1 MSNELTKMLVFVVVS
16 FVVVMTVVFGF
27 GLAREA
33 VSEKVSSIMAPH
45 PAAPFS
51 VQNSR

>member
-1 MSNELTKMLVFVVVS
+1 MSKELTKILVFVVVS
-16 FVVVMTVVFGF
+16 FVVVMTAVFGF

-33 VSEKVSSIMAPH
+33 VTEKVSSIMAPH
-45 PAAPFS
+45 SAALFS